1 MTLHAFRLGLLFLVF
16 AAWSPISAQEPQY
29 LETGGLAI
37 ETQSGNRFVFEVEL
51 ALTQEQQGR
60 GLMFR
65 ESLPANG
72 GMLFIFP
79 QAREASFWMKNTPL
93 SLDIIFIREDGV
105 IANIAER
112 TEPFSERSIPSAGV
126 VRGVLEVNAGTTA
139 QLAIKAGD
147 RVVFPLQ

>member
-1 MTLHAFRLGLLFLVF
+1 MTLHALRLGLLVIAV
-16 AAWSPISAQEPQY
+16 AAWSPLAAQEPQY

-37 ETQSGNRFVFEVEL
+37 ETTSGNRYVFEVEL
-51 ALTQEQQGR
+51 ALTREQQQQ

-65 ESLPANG
+65 ESLPPNG
-72 GMLFIFP
+72 GMLFVFP

-105 IANIAER
+105 IANIAES
-112 TEPFSERSIPSAGV
+112 TEPFSERSIPSAGI

-139 QLAIKAGD
+139 QLSIKAGD
-147 RVVFPLQ
+147 RVVFPLN